1 MTAWKEKT
9 MAYYNVNGKHIDIYC
24 GNADAHDRG
33 CSGECEKCRF
43 CEVENLD
50 TGEKIPYVGSEY
62 DK

>member
-1 MTAWKEKT
+1 

-33 CSGECEKCRF
+33 CSGECDKCRF